1 MPELQDVFRRYGEQ
15 YRKTHK
21 LSPVQHK
28 TMRAI
33 EQCRTARLGGHL
45 DVCENC
51 GDTKISYNSCRNRHC
66 PKCQSLAK
74 EKWIDHQ
81 KHNLLDIGYFHVVFT
96 VPDNLRP
103 VIYQNQAELYA
114 LLFRTAAETL
124 QTLAAAKKYLGA
136 KIGLTSILH
145 TWGQS
150 LSYHPHI
157 HCIVPGGGLTGIGH
171 WRSSS
176 KKFFLPVRVLSRL
189 FRGKFL
195 DALRNANLQF
205 FGSLRDLQDPQAFA
219 QLLDACYRKEWVV
232 YCKPPFRDAAC
243 VVEYLGR
250 YTHRV
255 AISNHRILNIDDGF
269 VTFQWKD
276 YRDENKQKVMRL
288 TADEFI
294 RRFLCH
300 ILPPGFM
307 KIRHYGLLASR
318 GKSQRLTLC
327 KRLTN
332 TPILQQATSTALDFI
347 RKILGRDPS
356 VCQVCGFKRT
366 FCYMSLPPPTPA

>member
-1 MPELQDVFRRYGEQ
+1 MPELQDVFRRYGAR
-15 YRKTHK
+15 YRQTHGLPAQK
-21 LSPVQHK
+21 LRAM
-28 TMRAI
+28 TAI
-33 EQCRTARLGGHL
+33 EQCRTAKLGGHL

-96 VPDNLRP
+96 VPDDLRP

-114 LLFRTAAETL
+114 LLFRAAAETL
-124 QTLAAAKKYLGA
+124 QTLAADKKYLGA

-157 HCIVPGGGLTGIGH
+157 HCIVPGGGLTDIGN
-171 WRSSS
+171 WRNSS

-195 DALRNANLQF
+195 DALRTAKLQF
-205 FGSLRDLQDPQAFA
+205 FGSLRYLQSPQAFS
-219 QLLDACYRKEWVV
+219 QLLDTCYRKEWVV

-255 AISNHRILNIDDGF
+255 AISNHRILNIDGGF

-276 YRDENKQKVMRL
+276 YRDGNRQKVMRL

-300 ILPPGFM
+300 VLPTGFM

-318 GKSQRLTLC
+318 DKNQRLTLC

-332 TPILQQATSTALDFI
+332 TPILQQTAHSALDLI

-366 FCYMSLPPPTPA
+366 FCYMSLPPPDAA